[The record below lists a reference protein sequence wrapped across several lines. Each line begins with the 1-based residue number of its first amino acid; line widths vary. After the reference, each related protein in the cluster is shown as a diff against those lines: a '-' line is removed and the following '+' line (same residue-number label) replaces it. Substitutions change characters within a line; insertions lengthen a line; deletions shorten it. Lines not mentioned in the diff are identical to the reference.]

1 MNYRNFILRCCQF
14 YELFIS
20 QILEIIHIALQCYDC
35 NRGLTSDKVD
45 QSDYMQEKITIH
57 ISLTKA
63 VILQAINPQF
73 LRYYCHANLQQH
85 TTASQKYSYRLCF
98 LPPSHSLT
106 DLSGNTCFLQQVQK
120 VTSLGCNCVIFIQ
133 CCLFYFVV
141 IILTTKTFSKYVFLF
156 SFIRL
161 VNIVDNRDGVSLICI
176 I

>member
-20 QILEIIHIALQCYDC
+20 QILEIIHIALQCYYC

-73 LRYYCHANLQQH
+73 LRYYCHA
-85 TTASQKYSYRLCF
+85 TTYHCKSKIQLSFMFFASITLSNRPLRKHMLSSASSKGHFSRL
-98 LPPSHSLT
+98 
-106 DLSGNTCFLQQVQK
+106 
-120 VTSLGCNCVIFIQ
+120 
-133 CCLFYFVV
+133 
-141 IILTTKTFSKYVFLF
+141 
-156 SFIRL
+156 
-161 VNIVDNRDGVSLICI
+161 
-176 I
+176 